1 MKFNLQNRSVM
12 TSGICLWMT
21 SILLFSFFVQA
32 VPSPSKNQEHRYDHV
47 QQASFPVDL
56 ATILEESI
64 EIPGF
69 EFNPTWLGLANSGF
83 ISVLLDPK
91 GKHLSATFF
100 KKSLA
105 LFDVKITFLQFF
117 YTW

>member
-1 MKFNLQNRSVM
+1 MKFNLQNRSVF
-12 TSGICLWMT
+12 TSGFCLWMT
-21 SILLFSFFVQA
+21 SILLFSFFGQT
-32 VPSPSKNQEHRYDHV
+32 VPSLPKNQEHHFDHV
-47 QQASFPVDL
+47 QQAAVPVDL

-69 EFNPTWLGLANSGF
+69 EFNPSWLGLANSEF

-105 LFDVKITFLQFF
+105 LFDVKVTFLQFF
-117 YTW
+117 YSW